1 MNDDM
6 TYDVY
11 DSVSRLWCQECSQKE
26 ISFRLHISTAKVR
39 KILVT
44 IGAIETEESKLYSAG
59 HTQEQISQITG
70 KTLGAVNARVPYTKC
85 PYKQIHPTENAL
97 RIRKHRTKRKEESE
111 Q

>member
-1 MNDDM
+1 MGEVFS
-6 TYDVY
+6 DV
-11 DSVSRLWCQECSQKE
+11 SNLWKKGFSKKE
-26 ISFRLHISTAKVR
+26 ISRRLNISEHKVR

-44 IGAIETEESKLYSAG
+44 IGAIETDESKLYAAG
-59 HTQEQISQITG
+59 YTNEQIIGITG
-70 KTLGAVNARVPYTKC
+70 KTLSAVNSMLPYTKC

>member
-11 DSVSRLWCQECSQKE
+11 DSVSLLWCQECSQKE

-44 IGAIETEESKLYSAG
+44 IGAIETEESRLYASG
-59 HTQEQISQITG
+59 YTPEQISQLTG
-70 KTLGAVNARVPYTKC
+70 KTLGAVNARLPYTKC
-85 PYKQIHPTENAL
+85 PYNQLHPTENAL
-97 RIRKHRTKRKEESE
+97 RIRKHRTKRKEES
-111 Q
+111 